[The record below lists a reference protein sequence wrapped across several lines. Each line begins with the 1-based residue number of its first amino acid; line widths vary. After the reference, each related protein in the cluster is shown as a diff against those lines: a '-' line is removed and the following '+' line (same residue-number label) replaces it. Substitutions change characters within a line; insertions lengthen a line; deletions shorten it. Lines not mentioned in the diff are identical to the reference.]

1 MHSNNL
7 TEQVIGCA
15 IEVHKA
21 LGPGLLESS
30 YEACLMYELLKL
42 DIPVSNQVT
51 LPIAYKGNL
60 INNGYRVDILVSE
73 QLIIELKVTESILP
87 IHVAQTL
94 TYMKLSGI
102 KTGLIINFN
111 MPTLIKGIKRLSL

>member
-42 DIPVSNQVT
+42 DIPASNQVT

-73 QLIIELKVTESILP
+73 QLIIELKVTESIFP

-111 MPTLIKGIKRLSL
+111 MQTLIKGIKRLSL

>member
-1 MHSNNL
+1 MPSNNL

-42 DIPVSNQVT
+42 DIPASNQVT